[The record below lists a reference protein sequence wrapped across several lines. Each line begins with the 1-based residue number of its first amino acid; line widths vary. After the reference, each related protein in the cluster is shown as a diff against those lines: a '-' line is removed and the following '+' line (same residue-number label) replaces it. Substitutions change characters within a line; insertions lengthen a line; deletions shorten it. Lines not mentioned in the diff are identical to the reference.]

1 MVNLPSGRATH
12 HDCKHEYPRL
22 AEPYETTKS
31 NPVWSSTTSEIVDP
45 NSYTTSLAFA
55 AAEVDG
61 VAQPASASVDWSRM

>member
-31 NPVWSSTTSEIVDP
+31 NPVWSSTTSEIVGDTGLEP
-45 NSYTTSLAFA
+45 MTS
-55 AAEVDG
+55 
-61 VAQPASASVDWSRM
+61 SV